1 VAKDRAISFFA
12 MGSANSRS
20 STDLGRKNQGPG
32 PITACILSRGNLACQ
47 RFLIRPETDVGEVI
61 PLEVVQAR
69 RRREQSQKRPATR
82 AGRVIMGHF

>member
-1 VAKDRAISFFA
+1 MAKDRAISFFA

-20 STDLGRKNQGPG
+20 STDLGRKNQEPG
-32 PITACILSRGNLACQ
+32 PITACILSRRNLACQ

-69 RRREQSQKRPATR
+69 RREQSQKRPATR